1 MQRVNGLQLQVIL
14 GFHMEQ
20 IVFRSALLAD
30 VPAVVAML
38 ADDELGS
45 KREITGL
52 PLDERYVAAFRA
64 IESDVNQQ
72 LVVVVDG
79 DEVIG
84 TLQLSFIP
92 GIARMGAWRGQIE
105 AVRIAAHRRDSGL
118 GLQSRPAHYRQEPR
132 RRTPLLRE
140 ARFRGESR
148 RLQAC
153 FVTPR
158 KAGPSCDAR
167 GCAVRS
173 TRSITCTI
181 VRAAWLRHVSDAGL

>member
-1 MQRVNGLQLQVIL
+1 LLVRWQWRVSIQRINGLKLQAIL

-20 IVFRSALLAD
+20 ILFRSALLAD
-30 VPAVVAML
+30 VPAIVAML

-64 IESDVNQQ
+64 IEVDTNQQ

-118 GLQSRPAHYRQEPR
+118 GQRMFEWAI
-132 RRTPLLRE
+132 E
-140 ARFRGESR
+140 ACRS
-148 RLQAC
+148 
-153 FVTPR
+153 
-158 KAGPSCDAR
+158 R
-167 GCAVRS
+167 GCNLVQLTTDKS
-173 TRSITCTI
+173 
-181 VRAAWLRHVSDAGL
+181 RADAQRFYEKLGFVASHVGYKLAL